1 MRRLLSVLTV
11 ALLLAS
17 AAVAQDMEEMKPV
30 SYLAEFEIHPAKTQ
44 AFIDLVKKYDKP
56 VLDRLMTE
64 GAVLAWGLDTTVI
77 HREGGSNFLFWF
89 VTADYAGM
97 DTTFA
102 ELEKLEASIPPED
115 MAKFMDSVDL
125 KKHHDHILRA
135 IHLNVSPTPPTG
147 RVYTNYSSVRVKPG
161 QGSAYLELY
170 KKYTAPVLDGLVA
183 DGTIYGYGLD
193 REDFHTE
200 APQWR
205 FIWIVVP
212 NLAAFDKVDA
222 AFETA
227 REALSR
233 AERSIMENQ
242 FREKTEPGEHRD
254 YFFRSVLTPGGEAE
268 MEGESQ

>member
-17 AAVAQDMEEMKPV
+17 AAVAQEMEEMKPV
-30 SYLAEFEIHPAKTQ
+30 SYMAEFQVHPAKADT
-44 AFIDLVKKYDKP
+44 FVGMVKKHHKP
-56 VLDRLMTE
+56 LLDRLMSE
-64 GAVLAWGLDTTVI
+64 GVVLVWGLDAAMI
-77 HREGGSNFLFWF
+77 HRDDGANFLVWF

-97 DTTFA
+97 DTVFA
-102 ELEKLEASIPPED
+102 GLEKMEAEMPKED
-115 MAKFMDSVDL
+115 QGKIMETINIA
-125 KKHHDHILRA
+125 KHHDHMLRA
-135 IHLNVSPTPPTG
+135 IHGNVSSTRPTG
-147 RVYTNYSSVRVKPG
+147 RLYTNYSTVRVKPG
-161 QGSAYLELY
+161 QGRAYLELY

-222 AFETA
+222 AFEAA
-227 REALSR
+227 REELSR

-254 YFFRSVLTPGGEAE
+254 YFFRSVLMPGGEAE